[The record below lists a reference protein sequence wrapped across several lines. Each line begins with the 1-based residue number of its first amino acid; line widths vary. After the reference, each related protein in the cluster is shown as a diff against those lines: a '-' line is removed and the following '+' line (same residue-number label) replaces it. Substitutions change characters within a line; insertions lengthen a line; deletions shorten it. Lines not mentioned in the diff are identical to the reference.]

1 MRILTLILVLVA
13 ADGMCQA
20 QQSVLITPRVQL
32 EARVTDTEPAPQV
45 QETVPQVAPPV
56 QYTQPQ
62 PPQVYYIQPQQQQ
75 RPDFMRL
82 YMFNHMMHNAT
93 YARRGILFPRYVR
106 RPDAA
111 MRQYMVL
118 RMMQQ

>member
-1 MRILTLILVLVA
+1 MRILTLMLVLV
-13 ADGMCQA
+13 GTGLCQA

-56 QYTQPQ
+56 QYVQPQ
-62 PPQVYYIQPQQQQ
+62 PPQVYYIQPQQQ

-106 RPDAA
+106 RPDAM